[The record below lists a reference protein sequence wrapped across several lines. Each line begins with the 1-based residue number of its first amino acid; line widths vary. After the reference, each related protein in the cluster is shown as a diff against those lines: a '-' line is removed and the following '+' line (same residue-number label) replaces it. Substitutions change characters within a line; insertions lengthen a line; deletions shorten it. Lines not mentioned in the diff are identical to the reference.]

1 MPNLLTRVIL
11 FLSSY
16 VPLFAV
22 FAVLLWKQDRHTAW
36 ALLLLCGVAI
46 SGLLG
51 YLRWTLRF
59 APTPLEVQAV
69 RSKDGETMSYIA
81 SYILPF
87 VSLPYGD
94 NYKLAAIVIFLAVL
108 AVVYV
113 NSNMLYIN
121 PMLNLC
127 GFHLY
132 AVTSAGDIEHTVI
145 AKRRP
150 RAGATLRLVTIGE
163 NVHIEKQDG

>member
-16 VPLFAV
+16 IPLFAV
-22 FAVLLWKQDRHTAW
+22 FAVLLWKQDRCTAW
-36 ALLLLCGVAI
+36 VLIILCVMALA
-46 SGLLG
+46 GLVG
-51 YLRWTLRF
+51 YLGWTRRF
-59 APTPLEVQAV
+59 APIPLEVQSV

-94 NYKLAAIVIFLAVL
+94 HYKLAAIVIFLAVL

-121 PMLNLC
+121 PMLNLF

-132 AVTSAGDIEHTVI
+132 AVTSAGDAEHTVI
-145 AKRRP
+145 ARRRP
-150 RAGATLRLVTIGE
+150 RPGTTLRLVTIGE
-163 NVHIEKQDG
+163 NVHIEKPDA

>member
-16 VPLFAV
+16 IPLFVV
-22 FAVLLWKQDRHTAW
+22 FAVLLWKQDRRTAW
-36 ALLLLCGVAI
+36 ALIVLCGVA
-46 SGLLG
+46 LLG
-51 YLRWTLRF
+51 LVGYLKWVQRF
-59 APTPLEVQAV
+59 APTPLEVQSV

-94 NYKLAAIVIFLAVL
+94 YYKLAAIVIFLAVL
-108 AVVYV
+108 AIVYV

-121 PMLNLC
+121 PMLNLF

-132 AVTSAGDIEHTVI
+132 AVTSIGDVEHTVI
-145 AKRRP
+145 ARRRP
-150 RAGATLRLVTIGE
+150 RPGAPLRLVTIGE
-163 NVHIEKQDG
+163 NVHIEKSDA

>member
-16 VPLFAV
+16 IPLFAV
-22 FAVLLWKQDRHTAW
+22 FAVLLWKQDRRAAW
-36 ALLLLCGVAI
+36 VLIVLCGVA
-46 SGLLG
+46 LLG
-51 YLRWTLRF
+51 LIGYLKWARRF
-59 APTPLEVQAV
+59 APTPLEVQSV

-94 NYKLAAIVIFLAVL
+94 YYKLAAIVIFLAVL
-108 AVVYV
+108 AIVYV

-121 PMLNLC
+121 PMLNLF

-132 AVTSAGDIEHTVI
+132 AVTSVGGVEHTLI
-145 AKRRP
+145 ARRRP
-150 RAGATLRLVTIGE
+150 RSGASLRLVTIGE
-163 NVHIEKQDG
+163 NVHIEKSDA

>member
-1 MPNLLTRVIL
+1 MPNLLTRFIL

-16 VPLFAV
+16 IPLFAV
-22 FAVLLWKQDRHTAW
+22 FAVLLWQQDQRPAW
-36 ALLLLCGVAI
+36 VLIDVCAVAFA
-46 SGLLG
+46 GLVVYLG
-51 YLRWTLRF
+51 LALRF
-59 APTPLEVQAV
+59 AAAPLEVQTV

-94 NYKLAAIVIFLAVL
+94 PYKIAAILIFLGAL
-108 AVVYV
+108 AIVYV

-121 PMLNLC
+121 PMLNLM
-127 GFHLY
+127 GYHLY
-132 AVTSAGDIEHTVI
+132 AVTTAGDAEHVII

-150 RAGATLRLVTIGE
+150 VAGVSLRIVTIGE
-163 NVHIEKQDG
+163 NIHIEKPNA